1 MKVRNVL
8 AIAIVFTASVAS
20 LATLALSAA
29 QLRPERAATAVVVDT
44 AGVAQLTSLR
54 TVIAQL
60 SGDLQGAA
68 LQRSGFGSLV
78 VLERTITDQETEL
91 EKDQIARHIELERR
105 DRAMAVV
112 MALAAF
118 SAAACALGTILLAQA
133 FHASSSARRL
143 ANQLGEA
150 PLGQISENTIEKTAL
165 SRG

>member
-8 AIAIVFTASVAS
+8 AIAIVFAASVAT

-60 SGDLQGAA
+60 SGDVQGAV
-68 LQRSGFGSLV
+68 LQRYGFASFA
-78 VLERTITDQETEL
+78 VLERTITDQEAEL
-91 EKDQIARHIELERR
+91 EKDQIARHVELERR